1 MTEAKKVRLPNKF
14 EACIPIIVLLGLMI
28 CNFIFKWGQ
37 DPHIPVLLAAVSA
50 CFVGGFC
57 GRSIKDMI
65 AAAVD
70 AISQSMEAF
79 FILMFV
85 GCLVGSFEWCGT
97 IPALVYYGLQLFTP
111 AIFLPAVCI
120 LCAIVGLS
128 LGSSYTVSATLGIA
142 FMTIGQT
149 MGINPGLIAG
159 CVLSGACTGDKF
171 SPLSD
176 STNLAAASAQ
186 TGLFDHIRAMVMTTF
201 PAFLVALV
209 GFSAISIFGETGEYD
224 PTLVNGLSDA
234 IVANYNHM
242 SPILLLPILVIIVV
256 AVVKM
261 PAVPGVLLVSAVGCV
276 FAVIFQGASF
286 SDCITMVHYGYA
298 TETGNEMADTL
309 MNRGGMDGMMWTINV
324 ALIAI
329 GFGGIYSYI
338 GAVESLLGRLIR
350 SVKTPFQ
357 MVAVT
362 ILTAMFCIA
371 SMCDQYLG
379 LIVPAAMYK
388 EKYDEMG
395 LSRNLLSR
403 SMEDGGTLWSPMV
416 PWSSCGAYHSSML
429 GVSTVSYIP
438 YCFCN
443 IVNPIISVLT
453 ASWGGN
459 LLYADGSYTTFFGK
473 LKKGNPAE
481 APEEAHEIALK
492 NLAELRANG
501 TYKDIK

>member
-1 MTEAKKVRLPNKF
+1 MTEVKKPRLPNKF

-28 CNFIFKWGQ
+28 SNYLLEWGQ
-37 DPHIPVLLAAVSA
+37 DPHIPVLLAACSA
-50 CFVGGFC
+50 CAVGAFC
-57 GRSIKDMI
+57 GRKIKDMI

-85 GCLVGSFEWCGT
+85 GCLVGSFEWAGT
-97 IPALVYYGLQLFTP
+97 IPALVFYGLKLFTP
-111 AIFLPAVCI
+111 AIFLPAVVT

-128 LGSSYTVSATLGIA
+128 LGSSYTVTATLGIA

-149 MGINPGLIAG
+149 MGINPALIAG
-159 CVLSGACTGDKF
+159 AVLSGACTGDKF

-201 PAFLVALV
+201 PAFLLALV
-209 GFSAISIFGETGEYD
+209 GFSAVSFFGKTGEYD
-224 PTLVNGLSDA
+224 PALVNGLSDA
-234 IVANYNHM
+234 IENHYAYM
-242 SPILLLPILVIIVV
+242 SPILLLPILVIIIV

-286 SDCITMVHYGYA
+286 SDCITMVHYGYSA
-298 TETGNEMADTL
+298 ETGDVLADTL
-309 MNRGGMDGMMWTINV
+309 LNRGGMDGMMWTINV

-338 GAVESLLGRLIR
+338 GAVESLLGRLMR
-350 SVKTPFQ
+350 SVRTPFQ

-388 EKYDEMG
+388 DKYDELG

-429 GVSTVSYIP
+429 GVSTLSYIP
-438 YCFCN
+438 FCFTN
-443 IVNPIISVLT
+443 ILNPIISLAT
-453 ASWGGN
+453 AAWGGN
-459 LLYADGSYTTFFGK
+459 LVYADGSYTTFFGK
-473 LKKGNPAE
+473 LKKGSVAE
-481 APEEAHEIALK
+481 APEEAHEKALK
-492 NLAELRANG
+492 ALEELRENG
-501 TYKDIK
+501 TYRKLD